1 MGPKNVNLLVPE
13 LDVRDLER
21 SLGFYVETIGFR
33 VVYQRLEERFAF
45 LEYHGAELMLE
56 EAAGPGR
63 RIRTAP
69 LEPPFGRGINFQIA
83 CPDPLALE
91 RRLIARGVT
100 PLLPL
105 EERRYRRDAID
116 IHVRQ
121 FWVEDPDG
129 YVLRFASE
137 IGRFATAPA

>member
-1 MGPKNVNLLVPE
+1 MNLLVPE
-13 LDVRDLER
+13 LDVADLDR

-33 VVYQRLEERFAF
+33 ILYQRPEDRFAF
-45 LEYHGAELMLE
+45 LDFHGAELMLE

-69 LEPPFGRGINFQIA
+69 LEPPFGRGVNFQIA
-83 CPDPLALE
+83 CPDASALE
-91 RRLIARGVT
+91 QRLIARGVA

-105 EERRYRRDAID
+105 EERRYRRDAIE
-116 IHVRQ
+116 ICLRQ
-121 FWVEDPDG
+121 IWVEDPDG

-137 IGRFATAPA
+137 IGRSPVIRG